1 MWKYTYVFISSHS
14 KTFPNVWRE
23 SGWSVKAPDRGHQTR
38 TMCQH
43 PHTLQGCTVSMA
55 EWAGSNW
62 FSATLALG
70 SVMSCIR
77 RRGWRQVN
85 WFQILTPPFLAVS
98 SQANH
103 WNPLSPSFF
112 LLPTYLSIHPSIHPS
127 IFYLH
132 PSQQVVVKRKKGSIK
147 RETLWKLQMH
157 KFIAIVQMMIDG
169 QGLRTRAFYC
179 LRASGIWGKSEA
191 GSVGQGMMTPR
202 AVSWGGPRAKSTWLS
217 SSVKEMSVTC
227 GRRRVVAMWDIKLGA
242 EDLFDLDPGL
252 EGEQWEKCGK
262 SLNQTKWM
270 HFWTPFFH
278 SPYVLL
284 DTETVNFLLGYPLK
298 EFFKLY
304 AFSNYS
310 ICAYFK
316 MHINTII

>member
-77 RRGWRQVN
+77 RRGWRQVT

-112 LLPTYLSIHPSIHPS
+112 FLPTYLSIYPSTH
-127 IFYLH
+127 L
-132 PSQQVVVKRKKGSIK
+132 
-147 RETLWKLQMH
+147 
-157 KFIAIVQMMIDG
+157 
-169 QGLRTRAFYC
+169 
-179 LRASGIWGKSEA
+179 
-191 GSVGQGMMTPR
+191 
-202 AVSWGGPRAKSTWLS
+202 LS
-217 SSVKEMSVTC
+217 SSITA
-227 GRRRVVAMWDIKLGA
+227 G
-242 EDLFDLDPGL
+242 
-252 EGEQWEKCGK
+252 CGK
-262 SLNQTKWM
+262 EEKRKYKEGNTLKTANAQINSNGQVLRTK
-270 HFWTPFFH
+270 
-278 SPYVLL
+278 
-284 DTETVNFLLGYPLK
+284 
-298 EFFKLY
+298 
-304 AFSNYS
+304 A
-310 ICAYFK
+310 
-316 MHINTII
+316 